1 LSLEQGIVFSVL
13 GITLAMFVWN
23 RLRFDVVAMLALLAV
38 AVTGLVPTE
47 ELFAGFGHPAVITVA
62 AVLVISQGL
71 VNGGVVDNIARLLGR
86 IGHRPTL
93 QVLTLTSVV
102 ALCSGFIN
110 NVGALALLMPVAIWM
125 SREAGRSPSLLLMPL
140 AFGSLL
146 GGTMTLIGTPPN
158 IIIASYRESGT
169 FGLFDFAPVGV
180 AITLA
185 GIAFITLAGWRL
197 TPRREENPADSKLF
211 SVGEYVTELRIPAGS
226 PHAGSTLHSLLTTSG
241 DEPDVVVLA
250 LIRGEQRLAA
260 PSTYKVMREG
270 DVLLVEADT
279 TSLQTFLD
287 TTGLELAHQAIDDQE
302 AENDGD
308 RNNDGLTNESRDKNG
323 FRENS
328 GYSNAAGAGD
338 DKAAS
343 DSIAKGELHLV
354 EAVIAPESSLV
365 GQTANRLQLRENH
378 QINIV
383 AVARLG
389 HRLKR
394 RLGDIRFNAGD
405 ILLVQGFEDSLGGA
419 LAELGCLP
427 LAERGLRLGS
437 PRNTALASGIFLAS
451 IAVIVSG
458 LLSAP
463 VALVAAAV
471 AMVLVKL
478 LSAAEAYKAIDWSV
492 IVLLAAMIP
501 VGQAMESTGGA
512 GLIAAQMLVLGE
524 NLSVASVLVMI
535 LVGTTLLSNV
545 VNNAAAAIVVAP
557 IALSLAGELQIASDA
572 VLMAV
577 AVGASCAFMTPIG
590 HQSNALVMEPGGYQ
604 FGDYWRLGLPLT
616 AIVTVVAVPVI
627 MLVWT

>member
-1 LSLEQGIVFSVL
+1 MSIEQGIVFAVL

-23 RLRFDVVAMLALLAV
+23 RLRFDVVAMLALLTV
-38 AVTGLVPTE
+38 AIAGLVPAD
-47 ELFAGFGHPAVITVA
+47 ELFSGFGHPAVITVA

-71 VNGGVVDNIARLLGR
+71 VNGGVVDNIARLLGK

-158 IIIASYRESGT
+158 IIIASYRESGS

-180 AITLA
+180 AITVA
-185 GIAFITLAGWRL
+185 GIAFITLIGWRL
-197 TPRREENPADSKLF
+197 TPRREESSADAKLF
-211 SVGEYVTELRIPAGS
+211 SIGEYLTELRVPKESA
-226 PHAGSTLHSLLTTSG
+226 HAGSTLYSLLTGAG
-241 DEPDVVVLA
+241 DEPDIVVLA
-250 LIRGEQRLAA
+250 LIRDEQQQTV
-260 PSTYKVMREG
+260 PSTYKILREG

-279 TSLQTFLD
+279 TSLQAFLD
-287 TTGLELAHQAIDDQE
+287 KTGLELAHQAKKDNEHTEDESEDSAEEEKPFPVTID
-302 AENDGD
+302 
-308 RNNDGLTNESRDKNG
+308 
-323 FRENS
+323 
-328 GYSNAAGAGD
+328 
-338 DKAAS
+338 
-343 DSIAKGELHLV
+343 KGELHLV
-354 EAVIAPESSLV
+354 EVVIAPGSSLV
-365 GQTANRLQLRENH
+365 GQTANRLQLRERY
-378 QINIV
+378 QLNIV

-389 HRLKR
+389 YRLKQ
-394 RLGDIRFNAGD
+394 RLGDIRFNTGD
-405 ILLVQGFEDSLGGA
+405 ILLVQGFGDSLGGT

-427 LAERGLRLGS
+427 LAERGLRLGTT
-437 PRNTALASGIFLAS
+437 RNAAMASGIFLAS
-451 IAVIVSG
+451 IMIIVTG
-458 LLSAP
+458 LLPAP
-463 VALVAAAV
+463 VALVAGAV

-478 LSAAEAYKAIDWSV
+478 MSAAEAYKAIDWSV

-501 VGQAMESTGGA
+501 VGQAMEATGGA
-512 GLIAAQMLVLGE
+512 SLIAEHMLVLGE
-524 NLSVASVLVMI
+524 NLSVASVLMVI
-535 LVGTTLLSNV
+535 LVGTALLSNV

-557 IALSLAGELQIASDA
+557 ISLSLASELQISSDA

-590 HQSNALVMEPGGYQ
+590 HQSNALVMEPGGYE

-616 AIVTVVAVPVI
+616 AIVTVIAVPVI
-627 MLVWT
+627 MLVWI

>member
-1 LSLEQGIVFSVL
+1 MSIEQGIVFAVL

-23 RLRFDVVAMLALLAV
+23 RVRFDVVAMLALLAV
-38 AVTGLVPTE
+38 AITGLVPTE

-71 VNGGVVDNIARLLGR
+71 VNGGVVDNIARLLGK

-102 ALCSGFIN
+102 ALCSAFIN

-125 SREAGRSPSLLLMPL
+125 SREAGRSPSMLLMPL

-158 IIIASYRESGT
+158 IIIASYREGGT

-185 GIAFITLAGWRL
+185 GIVFITLVGWRL
-197 TPRREENPADSKLF
+197 TPRREQNSADAKLF
-211 SVGEYVTELRIPAGS
+211 SVGEYLTELRLPKDS
-226 PHAGSTLHSLLTTSG
+226 VHAGATLHNLLAIAG
-241 DEPDVVVLA
+241 DEADIVVLA
-250 LIRGEQRLAA
+250 LIRDEKLQAV
-260 PSTYKVMREG
+260 PSTYQILREG
-270 DVLLVEADT
+270 DLLLVEADT
-279 TSLQTFLD
+279 SSLQVFLD
-287 TTGLELAHQAIDDQE
+287 KTKLELAHQA
-302 AENDGD
+302 AEDEE
-308 RNNDGLTNESRDKNG
+308 TNENETSEEDSING
-323 FRENS
+323 ASESDGKDN
-328 GYSNAAGAGD
+328 D
-338 DKAAS
+338 DAS
-343 DSIAKGELHLV
+343 ARIAKGELFLV

-365 GQTANRLQLRENH
+365 GQTANRLKLRERN
-378 QINIV
+378 QLNIV

-389 HRLKR
+389 YRLKR

-405 ILLVQGFEDSLGGA
+405 ILLVQGFEDSLSGT

-437 PRNTALASGIFLAS
+437 TRNTAMATGIFLAS
-451 IAVIVSG
+451 IAVIVTG

-463 VALVAAAV
+463 VALVAGAV
-471 AMVLVKL
+471 AMVLVNL
-478 LSAAEAYKAIDWSV
+478 MSAAEAYKAIDWSV

-501 VGQAMESTGGA
+501 VGQAMETTGGA
-512 GLIAAQMLVLGE
+512 ALIASQMLVLGE

-535 LVGTTLLSNV
+535 LVGTALLSNV

-557 IALSLAGELQIASDA
+557 IALSLASELQMPSDA

-590 HQSNALVMEPGGYQ
+590 HQSNALVMEPGGYE

>member
-1 LSLEQGIVFSVL
+1 MSIDQGIVFAVL

-38 AVTGLVPTE
+38 AITGLVPTD

-71 VNGGVVDNIARLLGR
+71 VNGGVVDNIALLLGK

-185 GIAFITLAGWRL
+185 GIAFITLIGWRL
-197 TPRREENPADSKLF
+197 TPRREESSANAKLF
-211 SVGEYVTELRIPAGS
+211 SVGEYVTELRVPKDSA
-226 PHAGSTLHSLLTTSG
+226 HAGSTLHSLLVAAG
-241 DEPDVVVLA
+241 DEPDIVVLA
-250 LIRGEQRLAA
+250 LIREEQLQAV
-260 PSTYKVMREG
+260 PSTYKILREG

-279 TSLQTFLD
+279 GNLQVFLD
-287 TTGLELAHQAIDDQE
+287 KTGLELANKAVEDKE
-302 AENDGD
+302 ADESSEEKGVSSASE
-308 RNNDGLTNESRDKNG
+308 GSSRDNKEDNK
-323 FRENS
+323 
-328 GYSNAAGAGD
+328 D
-338 DKAAS
+338 AS
-343 DSIAKGELHLV
+343 DPITKGELHLV
-354 EAVIAPESSLV
+354 EAIIAPESSLV
-365 GQTANRLQLRENH
+365 GQTANRLKLRELN
-378 QINIV
+378 QLNIV

-389 HRLKR
+389 YRLNR

-405 ILLVQGFEDSLGGA
+405 ILLVQGFEDSLGGT

-437 PRNTALASGIFLAS
+437 PRNTAMASGIFLAS
-451 IAVIVSG
+451 IAVIVTG

-478 LSAAEAYKAIDWSV
+478 MSAAEAYKAIDWSV
-492 IVLLAAMIP
+492 VVLLAAMIP
-501 VGQAMESTGGA
+501 VGQAMETTGGA
-512 GLIAAQMLVLGE
+512 SLIAAQMLVLGE
-524 NLSVASVLVMI
+524 NLSVVSVLVMV
-535 LVGTTLLSNV
+535 LVSTTLLSNV

-557 IALSLAGELQIASDA
+557 IALSLASELQIPSDA

-590 HQSNALVMEPGGYQ
+590 HQSNALVMEPGGYE

-616 AIVTVVAVPVI
+616 VIVTVVAVPVI

>member
-1 LSLEQGIVFSVL
+1 MSIDQGIVFAVL

-38 AVTGLVPTE
+38 AVAGLVPTE
-47 ELFAGFGHPAVITVA
+47 DLFAGFGHPAVITVA

-71 VNGGVVDNIARLLGR
+71 VNGGVVDNIARLLGK
-86 IGHRPTL
+86 ISHRPTL

-158 IIIASYRESGT
+158 IIIASYREGES

-185 GIAFITLAGWRL
+185 GIVFITLVGWRF
-197 TPRREENPADSKLF
+197 TPRREERPANSKLF
-211 SVGEYVTELRIPAGS
+211 SVGEYVTELRIPADS
-226 PHAGSTLHSLLTTSG
+226 PHAGSTLHSLLTGAG
-241 DEPDVVVLA
+241 DEPDIVVLA
-250 LIRGEQRLAA
+250 LIRGEQRQAV
-260 PSTYKVMREG
+260 PSTYKILREE

-287 TTGLELAHQAIDDQE
+287 TTGLELASQALDDQE
-302 AENDGD
+302 AENASDK
-308 RNNDGLTNESRDKNG
+308 NNDSIANEMSD
-323 FRENS
+323 EDS
-328 GYSNAAGAGD
+328 AED
-338 DKAAS
+338 DKTAS
-343 DSIAKGELHLV
+343 VRIAKGELHLI

-365 GQTANRLQLRENH
+365 GQTANRLQLRERY
-378 QINIV
+378 QLNIV

-389 HRLKR
+389 YRLKR

-405 ILLVQGFEDSLGGA
+405 ILLVQGFEDSLSGK

-437 PRNTALASGIFLAS
+437 TRNTAMASGIFLAS
-451 IAVIVSG
+451 ITAIVTG
-458 LLSAP
+458 LLAAP
-463 VALVAAAV
+463 VALVAGAV

-478 LSAAEAYKAIDWSV
+478 MTAAEAYKSIDWSV

-501 VGQAMESTGGA
+501 VGQAMETTGGA
-512 GLIAAQMLVLGE
+512 SLIAAQMLVLGE

-535 LVGTTLLSNV
+535 LVSTTLLSNV
-545 VNNAAAAIVVAP
+545 VNNAAATIVVAP
-557 IALSLAGELQIASDA
+557 IALSLASELQMPSDA

-590 HQSNALVMEPGGYQ
+590 HQSNALVMEPGGYE

-616 AIVTVVAVPVI
+616 LVVTVVAVPVI

>member
-1 LSLEQGIVFSVL
+1 MSIEQGIVFAVL

-38 AVTGLVPTE
+38 AITGLVPTE

-71 VNGGVVDNIARLLGR
+71 VNGGVVDNIARLLGK

-125 SREAGRSPSLLLMPL
+125 SREAGRSPSTLLMPL

-158 IIIASYRESGT
+158 IIIASYREGGT

-185 GIAFITLAGWRL
+185 GIAFITLVGWRL
-197 TPRREENPADSKLF
+197 TPRREQNPADAKLF
-211 SVGEYVTELRIPAGS
+211 SVGEYLTELRLPKDS
-226 PHAGSTLHSLLTTSG
+226 VHAGATLHSLLAAAG
-241 DEPDVVVLA
+241 DEADIVVLA
-250 LIRGEQRLAA
+250 LIRDEKLQAV
-260 PSTYKVMREG
+260 PSTYKILREG

-279 TSLQTFLD
+279 SSLQVFLD
-287 TTGLELAHQAIDDQE
+287 KTKLELAHQAVEDE
-302 AENDGD
+302 E
-308 RNNDGLTNESRDKNG
+308 TDKN
-323 FRENS
+323 ENS
-328 GYSNAAGAGD
+328 EEKSEEKSVSDTRDSDGKSNEKD
-338 DKAAS
+338 DEDAS
-343 DSIAKGELHLV
+343 ARIAKGELYLV

-365 GQTANRLQLRENH
+365 GQTANRLKLRERN
-378 QINIV
+378 QLNIV

-389 HRLKR
+389 YRLKQ

-405 ILLVQGFEDSLGGA
+405 ILLVQGFEDSLSGT

-437 PRNTALASGIFLAS
+437 SRNTAMASGIFLAS
-451 IAVIVSG
+451 IAVIVTG

-463 VALVAAAV
+463 VALVAGAV
-471 AMVLVKL
+471 AMVLVNL
-478 LSAAEAYKAIDWSV
+478 MSAAEAYKAIDWSV

-501 VGQAMESTGGA
+501 VGQAMETTGGA
-512 GLIAAQMLVLGE
+512 ALIASQMLVLGE
-524 NLSVASVLVMI
+524 NLSVASVLVMV
-535 LVGTTLLSNV
+535 LVGTALLSNV
-545 VNNAAAAIVVAP
+545 VNNAAASIVVAP
-557 IALSLAGELQIASDA
+557 IALSLASELQVPSDA

-590 HQSNALVMEPGGYQ
+590 HQSNALVMEPGGYE

-616 AIVTVVAVPVI
+616 VIVTVVAVPVI

>member
-1 LSLEQGIVFSVL
+1 MSIEQGIVFAVL

-23 RLRFDVVAMLALLAV
+23 RVRFDVVAMLALLAV
-38 AVTGLVPTE
+38 AITGLVPTE

-71 VNGGVVDNIARLLGR
+71 VNGGVVDNIARLLGK

-102 ALCSGFIN
+102 ALCSAFIN

-125 SREAGRSPSLLLMPL
+125 SREAGRSPSMLLMPL

-158 IIIASYRESGT
+158 IIIASYREGGT

-185 GIAFITLAGWRL
+185 GIVFITLVGWRL
-197 TPRREENPADSKLF
+197 TPRREQNSADAKLF
-211 SVGEYVTELRIPAGS
+211 SVGEYLTELRLPKDS
-226 PHAGSTLHSLLTTSG
+226 VHAGATLHNLLAVAG
-241 DEPDVVVLA
+241 DEADIVVLA
-250 LIRGEQRLAA
+250 LIRDEKLQAV
-260 PSTYKVMREG
+260 PSTYQILREG
-270 DVLLVEADT
+270 DLLLVEADT
-279 TSLQTFLD
+279 SSLQVFLD
-287 TTGLELAHQAIDDQE
+287 KTKLELAHQA
-302 AENDGD
+302 AEDEE
-308 RNNDGLTNESRDKNG
+308 TNENETSEEDSING
-323 FRENS
+323 ASESDGKDN
-328 GYSNAAGAGD
+328 D
-338 DKAAS
+338 DAS
-343 DSIAKGELHLV
+343 ARIAKGELFLV

-365 GQTANRLQLRENH
+365 GQTANRLKLRERN
-378 QINIV
+378 QLNIV

-389 HRLKR
+389 YRLKR

-405 ILLVQGFEDSLGGA
+405 ILLVQGFEDSLSGT

-437 PRNTALASGIFLAS
+437 TRNTAMATGIFLAS
-451 IAVIVSG
+451 IAVIVTG

-463 VALVAAAV
+463 VALVAGAV
-471 AMVLVKL
+471 AMVLVNL
-478 LSAAEAYKAIDWSV
+478 MSAAEAYKAIDWSV

-501 VGQAMESTGGA
+501 VGQAMETTGGA
-512 GLIAAQMLVLGE
+512 ALIASQMLVLGE

-535 LVGTTLLSNV
+535 LVGTALLSNV

-557 IALSLAGELQIASDA
+557 IALSLASELQMPSDA

-590 HQSNALVMEPGGYQ
+590 HQSNALVMEPGGYE
-604 FGDYWRLGLPLT
+604 FSDYWRLGLPLS

>member
-1 LSLEQGIVFSVL
+1 MSIEQGIVFAVL

-38 AVTGLVPTE
+38 AITGLVPTE

-71 VNGGVVDNIARLLGR
+71 VNGGVVDNIARLLGK

-185 GIAFITLAGWRL
+185 GIAFITLIGWRF
-197 TPRREENPADSKLF
+197 TPRREDNSAGSKLF
-211 SVGEYVTELRIPAGS
+211 SVGEYVTELRIPEDS
-226 PHAGSTLHSLLTTSG
+226 PHAGGTLHSLITSAG
-241 DEPDVVVLA
+241 DEPDLVVLA
-250 LIRGEQRLAA
+250 LIRGEQRHAV
-260 PSTYKVMREG
+260 PSTYKIMREG

-279 TSLQTFLD
+279 ESLQTFLD
-287 TTGLELAHQAIDDQE
+287 KTGLKLAHQDMDSKE
-302 AENDGD
+302 ADGD
-308 RNNDGLTNESRDKNG
+308 SEGSSPEAATESAEPESK
-323 FRENS
+323 
-328 GYSNAAGAGD
+328 D
-338 DKAAS
+338 DEKTAS
-343 DSIAKGELHLV
+343 VRMEKGELHLV

-365 GQTANRLQLRENH
+365 GQTANRLKLRERN
-378 QINIV
+378 QLNVV

-389 HRLKR
+389 YRLKR
-394 RLGDIRFNAGD
+394 RIGDIRFNAGD
-405 ILLVQGFEDSLGGA
+405 ILLVQGFEDSLAGT

-437 PRNTALASGIFLAS
+437 PRKTAMASGIFFAS
-451 IAVIVSG
+451 IVAIVAG

-463 VALVAAAV
+463 VALVAGAV

-478 LSAAEAYKAIDWSV
+478 ISAAEAYKSIDWSV

-501 VGQAMESTGGA
+501 VGQAMETTGGA
-512 GLIAAQMLVLGE
+512 GLIAAQMLALGE
-524 NLSVASVLVMI
+524 NLSVVSVLVMI

-557 IALSLAGELQIASDA
+557 IALSLANELQIPSDA

-590 HQSNALVMEPGGYQ
+590 HQSNALVMEPGGYE

>member
-1 LSLEQGIVFSVL
+1 MSIEQGIVFAVL

-23 RLRFDVVAMLALLAV
+23 RIRFDVVAMLALLAV
-38 AVTGLVPTE
+38 AISGLVPTE

-71 VNGGVVDNIARLLGR
+71 VNGGVVDNIARLLGK

-185 GIAFITLAGWRL
+185 GIVFITLIGWRL
-197 TPRREENPADSKLF
+197 TPRREEASANAKLF
-211 SVGEYVTELRIPAGS
+211 SVGEYLTELRLPKDS
-226 PHAGSTLHSLLTTSG
+226 NHAGSTLHSLLAAAE
-241 DEPDVVVLA
+241 DEADIVVLA
-250 LIRGEQRLAA
+250 LIRDEKLQAV
-260 PSTYKVMREG
+260 PSTYKILREG

-279 TSLQTFLD
+279 SSLQVFLD
-287 TTGLELAHQAIDDQE
+287 KTKLELANQAVEDEGADD
-302 AENDGD
+302 AEKSKDKVIGD
-308 RNNDGLTNESRDKNG
+308 ASEGNGKNVDK
-323 FRENS
+323 
-328 GYSNAAGAGD
+328 D
-338 DKAAS
+338 DEKAAARI
-343 DSIAKGELHLV
+343 DKGELYLV

-365 GQTANRLQLRENH
+365 GQTANRLRLRERN
-378 QINIV
+378 QLNIV

-389 HRLKR
+389 QRLKR
-394 RLGDIRFNAGD
+394 RIGDIRFNAGD
-405 ILLVQGFEDSLGGA
+405 ILLVQGFEDSLSGT

-427 LAERGLRLGS
+427 LAERGLKLGS
-437 PRNTALASGIFLAS
+437 PRNTAMASGIFLVS
-451 IAVIVSG
+451 IAVIVAG

-463 VALVAAAV
+463 VALVAGAV

-478 LSAAEAYKAIDWSV
+478 MSASEAYKAIDWSV

-512 GLIAAQMLVLGE
+512 ALIASQMLVLGE
-524 NLSVASVLVMI
+524 NLSIASVLAMI

-557 IALSLAGELQIASDA
+557 IALSLASELQMPSDA

-590 HQSNALVMEPGGYQ
+590 HQSNALVMEPGGYE

-616 AIVTVVAVPVI
+616 IIVTIVAVPMI